1 MNIPAI
7 NKTLK
12 TSLSDQI
19 KHSILDAIESGI
31 LKHNSPL
38 PYEEDIADFYHVSR
52 SIVRKAY
59 DELENMGFITRIKRL
74 GTRVRVLPSYY
85 IHLDNVLR
93 FPNLTLSTSNQAMDL
108 DPQLILKELLKPK
121 HVLNEL
127 STLVTPWLRETTMF
141 NHQNK
146 PFILCDA
153 YYPSDLSEENLNT
166 LSIYQIRE
174 LFKNKL
180 QIDNLRISFDYRII
194 KASSFISLGLNL
206 SNEAVIFHFNI
217 KLINSDD
224 NCLTLIQLYA
234 DATSIH
240 LLDKGV

>member
-1 MNIPAI
+1 MNIPSI

-85 IHLDNVLR
+85 IHLDNILQ
-93 FPNLTLSTSNQAMDL
+93 FPNITLSTSNQVINL

-127 STLVTPWLRETTMF
+127 DTFETQWLREATMF
-141 NHQNK
+141 NHQSK

-153 YYPSDLSEENLNT
+153 YYPSDLSTENINT

-180 QIDNLRISFDYRII
+180 QIDNLRISFDYRIE

-206 SNEAVIFHFNI
+206 SNEAVIFHFNL
-217 KLINSDD
+217 KLINPDGY
-224 NCLTLIQLYA
+224 CLTLIQLYA